1 MFKIELGSKVESRS
15 TGFTGVV
22 HSRSENLYGCN
33 RYFVQPR
40 VGEDM
45 KLVDGAWFDEEDI
58 QFIEQTVVRTPSNN
72 GGPISNIR

>member
-1 MFKIELGSKVESRS
+1 MFKIELGSKVESLS
-15 TGFTGVV
+15 TGFTGIV

-40 VGEDM
+40 CGEDM
-45 KLVDGAWFDEEDI
+45 KLLDGSWFDEGDLT
-58 QFIEQTVVRTPSNN
+58 FIEHIVKGVVSDN